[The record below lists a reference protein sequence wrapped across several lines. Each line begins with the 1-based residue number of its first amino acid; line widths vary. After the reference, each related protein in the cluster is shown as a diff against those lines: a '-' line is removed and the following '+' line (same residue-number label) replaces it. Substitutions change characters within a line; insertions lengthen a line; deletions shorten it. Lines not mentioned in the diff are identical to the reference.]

1 MSSLAAV
8 GWVSFHCLIV
18 LCPLTS
24 FLFNG
29 PHVEGGRGS
38 KSCPLPSL
46 YGASFTGTEECT
58 NMMKK
63 YLRFTRLPLA
73 ARKRRKLNRRALNRH
88 PLQGGFDTNNNH
100 HCVPSSW
107 GTWHDCKACRP
118 VPVTANIFIP
128 TRLNASL
135 GLGKSEGF
143 SSFSSKF
150 ICDLFSMQIRHTLH
164 NL

>member
-1 MSSLAAV
+1 MSSLRAV
-8 GWVSFHCLIV
+8 RWVSFHCLIV

-29 PHVEGGRGS
+29 PHVEGGKGC
-38 KSCPLPSL
+38 KSCPLPSV
-46 YGASFTGTEECT
+46 YRASFTGTGECT

-63 YLRFTRLPLA
+63 YWRFTRLPLA
-73 ARKRRKLNRRALNRH
+73 ARKRRKLNRH
-88 PLQGGFDTNNNH
+88 PLQGCFDTNNNH

-118 VPVTANIFIP
+118 APVTADIFIP
-128 TRLNASL
+128 ARLNASQ
-135 GLGKSEGF
+135 GLVKSERLR
-143 SSFSSKF
+143 SFSSKL
-150 ICDLFSMQIRHTLH
+150 ICDLRFMQIRHTPH